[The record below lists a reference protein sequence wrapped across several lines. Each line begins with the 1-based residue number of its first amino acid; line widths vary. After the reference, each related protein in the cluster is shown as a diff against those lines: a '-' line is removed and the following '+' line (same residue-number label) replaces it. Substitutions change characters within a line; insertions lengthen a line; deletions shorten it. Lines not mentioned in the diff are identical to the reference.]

1 MEAKAY
7 PAKRFFVEMLTRD
20 IDLEAAILDL
30 LDNCVDGCLRAG
42 PIAPAVEGKPYAGY
56 FANITINQDGFKIE
70 DNCGGIEHT
79 LAEEYAF
86 RFGRKD
92 ADRDRNIATVGVYG
106 IGMKRAIFK
115 LGTHCLIKSSHPSG
129 GFSVEINKE
138 WMDSDEEWG
147 LPMTAT
153 EPNQPYGTSI
163 HVTALHP
170 GIANIFNFPNGSYIE
185 NFAKKL
191 QKSYTYIIEKGFK
204 VIVNGLEIISK
215 PINILIDPNAFNDEQ
230 GISPYIYSTEYDGV
244 KINLVFGLYEKLPT
258 FEDEE
263 ASTSGSRSK
272 EDAGWTIICNDRV
285 ILENDKSHL
294 TGWGEA
300 GVPQYHSQFIAL
312 AGYVSFTS
320 SDASKLP
327 VTTTKRN
334 IDLESP
340 LYASIKEEMR
350 QALKTFTSFTNSWKS
365 LSKER
370 TDMQSKATTH
380 DIREAAEKIPTDKW
394 ATVRKGLQG
403 QRYKPTLPKIPN
415 KRTHARIQFEKSME
429 EIYEVRDFLLDDPN
443 AIPSDVGIAAFNWA
457 LKEAK
462 NK

>member
-42 PIAPAVEGKPYAGY
+42 PMAPTVEGKPYAGY

-70 DNCGGIEHT
+70 DNCGGIEPT

-92 ADRDRNIATVGVYG
+92 AERDKNIATVGVYG

-138 WMDSDEEWG
+138 WMDSDDEWS
-147 LPMTAT
+147 LPMVETK
-153 EPNQPYGTSI
+153 PDKPYGTSI

-170 GIANIFNFPNGSYIE
+170 GIANIFNFTNGSYID

-204 VIVNGLEIISK
+204 VIVNGLEIVSK
-215 PINILIDPNAFNDEQ
+215 PINILVDPNAFNDEQ
-230 GISPYIYSTEYDGV
+230 GITPYIYIADYEGV

-263 ASTSGSRSK
+263 ASISGARSK

-340 LYASIKEEMR
+340 LYASVKEEMR
-350 QALKTFTSFTNSWKS
+350 QALKTYTSFTNSWKS

-370 TDMQSKATTH
+370 TEMQSKTTTH
-380 DIREAAEKIPTDKW
+380 DIREAAEKIPTNKW
-394 ATVRKGLQG
+394 TAVRKGLQG
-403 QRYKPTLPKIPN
+403 QRYKPTLPKTPN

-429 EIYEVRDFLLDDPN
+429 EIYAVRDFLLGDAN

-457 LKEAK
+457 LEEAK
-462 NK
+462 KK

>member
-42 PIAPAVEGKPYAGY
+42 PIAPTVEGKPYAGY

-70 DNCGGIEHT
+70 DNCGGIEPK

-86 RFGRKD
+86 RFGRTD
-92 ADRDRNIATVGVYG
+92 AERDKNIATVGVYG

-129 GFSVEINKE
+129 GFTVEINKE
-138 WMDSDEEWG
+138 WMESDDKWE
-147 LPMTAT
+147 LPMVEQA
-153 EPNQPYGTSI
+153 PASPYGTSI
-163 HVTALHP
+163 HVTTLHP
-170 GIANIFNFPNGSYIE
+170 GIANIFDPANGNYILNFS
-185 NFAKKL
+185 KKL
-191 QKSYTYIIEKGFK
+191 QRSYTYIIEKGFK
-204 VIVNGLEIISK
+204 VTINGMDIISK
-215 PINILIDPNAFNDEQ
+215 PINTIMDINAFNEEQ
-230 GISPYIYSTEYDGV
+230 GITPYVYIAEHDGV

-258 FEDEE
+258 FEEEE
-263 ASTSGSRSK
+263 ASVSGSRSK

-312 AGYVSFTS
+312 SGYVSFTS

-340 LYASIKEEMR
+340 LYASVKEEMR

-370 TDMQSKATTH
+370 TQMQSKTTTH
-380 DIREAAEKIPTDKW
+380 DIREVAKKIPSEKW
-394 ATVRKGLQG
+394 TTVRKGLQG
-403 QRYKPTLPKIPN
+403 LRYKPTLPKIPN

-429 EIYEVRDFLLDDPN
+429 EIYIVRDFLLDDTN
-443 AIPSDVGIAAFNWA
+443 AIPSDVGIAAFDWA
-457 LKEAK
+457 LEEAK
-462 NK
+462 KK

>member
-1 MEAKAY
+1 MEANAY

-42 PIAPAVEGKPYAGY
+42 PIEPAIEGKPYAGY
-56 FANITINQDGFKIE
+56 FASITISPDGFKIE
-70 DNCGGIEHT
+70 DNCGGIEPK
-79 LAEEYAF
+79 LAEDYAF

-92 ADRDRNIATVGVYG
+92 TDRDRNIATVGVYG

-115 LGTHCLIKSSHPSG
+115 LGTHCLINSSHPSG
-129 GFSVEINKE
+129 GFSVEINKD
-138 WMDSDEEWG
+138 WMDSDDEWS
-147 LPMTAT
+147 LPMVEKTPSQT
-153 EPNQPYGTSI
+153 YGTSI
-163 HVTALHP
+163 HVTALHA
-170 GIANIFNFPNGSYIE
+170 GISNIFNITNGSYIE
-185 NFAKKL
+185 NFSKKL
-191 QKSYTYIIEKGFK
+191 QKNYTYIIEKGFK
-204 VIVNGLEIISK
+204 VIVNDLEIKSK
-215 PINILIDPNAFNDEQ
+215 TITTIMDANAFNDEQ
-230 GISPYIYSTEYDGV
+230 GITPYVYFSDYEGV

-258 FEDEE
+258 LEDEE
-263 ASTSGSRSK
+263 ASITGSRSK
-272 EDAGWTIICNDRV
+272 EEAGWTIICNDRV

-312 AGYVSFTS
+312 GGYVSFTS

-340 LYASIKEEMR
+340 LYASVKEEMR

-370 TDMQSKATTH
+370 TEMQAKTTTH
-380 DIREAAEKIPTDKW
+380 DIREAVKKVPASKW
-394 ATVRKGLQG
+394 TTVRKGLQG
-403 QRYKPTLPKIPN
+403 QRYKPTLPKTPN

-429 EIYEVRDFLLDDPN
+429 EIYTVRDFLLDDAN
-443 AIPSDVGIAAFNWA
+443 AIPSDVGIAAFDWA
-457 LKEAK
+457 LVEARK
-462 NK
+462 K

>member
-70 DNCGGIEHT
+70 DNCGGIEPT

-129 GFSVEINKE
+129 GFTVEINKH
-138 WMDSDEEWG
+138 WMDSDDEWS
-147 LPMTAT
+147 LPMTEIA
-153 EPNQPYGTSI
+153 PNQPYGTSI

-170 GIANIFNFPNGSYIE
+170 GISNIFNFTNGSYID
-185 NFAKKL
+185 NFSKKL

-204 VIVNGLEIISK
+204 VRVNGVEIVSK
-215 PINILIDPNAFNDEQ
+215 PINILVDPNAFNDEQ
-230 GISPYIYSTEYDGV
+230 GITPYVYLANHDGV
-244 KINLVFGLYEKLPT
+244 EIKLTFGLYEKLPT
-258 FEDEE
+258 LEDEE
-263 ASTSGSRSK
+263 ASTAGTRSK
-272 EDAGWTIICNDRV
+272 EDAGWTVICNDRV

-340 LYASIKEEMR
+340 LYSSVKEEMR

-370 TDMQSKATTH
+370 TDMQSKTTTH
-380 DIREAAEKIPTDKW
+380 DIREAAEKIPADKW
-394 ATVRKGLQG
+394 TTVRKGLQG
-403 QRYKPTLPKIPN
+403 QRYKPSLPKTPN

-429 EIYEVRDFLLDDPN
+429 EIYTVRDFLLDDAN

-457 LKEAK
+457 LEEAK
-462 NK
+462 KK